1 MKSLLLTLTLF
12 ISVSVFAQNDKIY
25 MHNGKTVEGNVVRVA
40 EFTIIFKYAGED
52 AEQTV
57 GKYAVSKI
65 IYGKS
70 GREEKITD
78 KIVVNS
84 KEDWESVVL
93 LIDKSEAT
101 GLIKG
106 DEIKGKTSMINYRS
120 AANSDKKSQQR
131 LKEEAAAMGC
141 PFVLI
146 TSDKDPGSNGA
157 NSGGL
162 GSTQSIK
169 KGVAYKY

>member
-1 MKSLLLTLTLF
+1 MKNFLLTLALF
-12 ISVSVFAQNDKIY
+12 ISISVVAQNDKIE
-25 MHNGKTVEGNVVRVA
+25 MHNGKTVEGSVVRVTD
-40 EFTIIFKYAGED
+40 FTIVYKYAGED
-52 AEQTV
+52 AEQSV
-57 GKYAVSKI
+57 GKYAVAKI
-65 IYGKS
+65 VYGKS
-70 GREEKITD
+70 GREEKISD
-78 KIVVNS
+78 KIVVSS
-84 KEDWESVVL
+84 KDDWESVVL

-101 GLIKG
+101 GLVKA